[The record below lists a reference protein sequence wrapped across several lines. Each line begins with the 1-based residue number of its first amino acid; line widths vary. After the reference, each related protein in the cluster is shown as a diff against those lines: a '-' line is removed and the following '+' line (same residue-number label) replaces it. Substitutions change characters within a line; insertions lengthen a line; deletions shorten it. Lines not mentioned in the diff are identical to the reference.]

1 MQSFLQAGKVLRCHS
16 LPRVYRLSGC
26 SSLSADLVLRF
37 YHDDGRRRLS
47 AFWVPTGGITP
58 TKHTKEDSHSL
69 LINAG
74 FIRQAHSGLFHFLPL
89 GLRVQEKAERLL
101 DKHMLQLGASKLSL
115 STFSSE
121 DLWEK
126 TGRLQASSSEASAN
140 SSQLFKLQD
149 RKGGKYLLSPT
160 HEEEI
165 TSLIGMIVKSYKELP
180 LRLYQIS
187 RKYRDEPR
195 PRQGLLRT
203 REFLMKDLYTFDAT
217 TEQAL
222 QTYQTVRQTYHA
234 FFSELKLP
242 FLTAEASSGEIG
254 GSLSH
259 EYHFPSKKGE
269 DNLVICSHCNHVVN
283 EELAESRVSRSYR
296 TSKIRDEGFSGD
308 VKFQNSDPNKPW
320 VGISRDRNAL
330 VQVFLP
336 REIEVPAASGKRF
349 RVTEINPYAIKR
361 MFTDID
367 LGVDSPYELFEASRA
382 TPKEAR
388 IIRFVDMRY
397 VLQGSFT
404 VAPNVSSVMSGDV
417 SIPVEDRFFGADDM
431 VDFVRIETG
440 DSCPNCSEGT
450 LKIESAVELGHTFHL
465 GTRYSTP
472 LELIIDADPS
482 QKDSQQEIKSLSSQ
496 SVTRSDRMPVQMGCH
511 GIGVSRLIAAV
522 ADSLADAKG
531 LNWPRVMA
539 PFEAIIVPTKGLE
552 SEAPNVYDLLTASKD
567 CPPQPPIDAIL
578 DDRERNFGWK
588 LKDADM
594 IGYPVIVIL
603 GRDWR
608 KERRCEVQCRRLTV
622 KESVSAD
629 DLQSYV
635 EQLLEQ
641 L

>member
-1 MQSFLQAGKVLRCHS
+1 
-16 LPRVYRLSGC
+16 
-26 SSLSADLVLRF
+26 
-37 YHDDGRRRLS
+37 
-47 AFWVPTGGITP
+47 
-58 TKHTKEDSHSL
+58 
-69 LINAG
+69 
-74 FIRQAHSGLFHFLPL
+74 
-89 GLRVQEKAERLL
+89 
-101 DKHMLQLGASKLSL
+101 
-115 STFSSE
+115 
-121 DLWEK
+121 
-126 TGRLQASSSEASAN
+126 
-140 SSQLFKLQD
+140 
-149 RKGGKYLLSPT
+149 
-160 HEEEI
+160 
-165 TSLIGMIVKSYKELP
+165 
-180 LRLYQIS
+180 
-187 RKYRDEPR
+187 
-195 PRQGLLRT
+195 
-203 REFLMKDLYTFDAT
+203 MKDLYTFDAT

-222 QTYQTVRQTYHA
+222 QTYEAVRQTYHA

-269 DNLVICSHCNHVVN
+269 DNLVICSHCNYVVN
-283 EELAESRVSRSYR
+283 EELAESRVSYSYR
-296 TSKIRDEGFSGD
+296 TSKIRDEGVVTDQESNTLGYKHAQRYSETGPLDIRPATKFSGD
-308 VKFQNSDPNKPW
+308 VKPQDSDLNKPW
-320 VGISRDRNAL
+320 VGISRDRNTL

-336 REIEVPAASGKRF
+336 SEIEVPSAAGKRF

-367 LGVDSPYELFEASRA
+367 LGVDNPHELFEASRA

-388 IIRFVDMRY
+388 IIRVVDMRY
-397 VLQGSFT
+397 ILQGSFT
-404 VAPNVSSVMSGDV
+404 VLPNVSSIISGGV
-417 SIPVEDRFFGADDM
+417 SIPFEDRSIGADNM

-440 DSCPNCSEGT
+440 DFCPNCSEGT
-450 LKIESAVELGHTFHL
+450 LRIESAVELGHTFHL

-472 LELIIDADPS
+472 LEFMIDADPS
-482 QKDSQQEIKSLSSQ
+482 QKISQQEITDLSSQ

-531 LNWPRVMA
+531 LNWPRVIA

-552 SEAPNVYDLLTASKD
+552 SEAPNVYDLLTASKGW
-567 CPPQPPIDAIL
+567 PPQPPIDAIL

-594 IGYPVIVIL
+594 IGYPIIIIL

-635 EQLLEQ
+635 EQLLQ
-641 L
+641 HL

>member
-1 MQSFLQAGKVLRCHS
+1 
-16 LPRVYRLSGC
+16 
-26 SSLSADLVLRF
+26 
-37 YHDDGRRRLS
+37 
-47 AFWVPTGGITP
+47 
-58 TKHTKEDSHSL
+58 
-69 LINAG
+69 
-74 FIRQAHSGLFHFLPL
+74 
-89 GLRVQEKAERLL
+89 
-101 DKHMLQLGASKLSL
+101 
-115 STFSSE
+115 
-121 DLWEK
+121 
-126 TGRLQASSSEASAN
+126 
-140 SSQLFKLQD
+140 
-149 RKGGKYLLSPT
+149 
-160 HEEEI
+160 
-165 TSLIGMIVKSYKELP
+165 
-180 LRLYQIS
+180 
-187 RKYRDEPR
+187 
-195 PRQGLLRT
+195 
-203 REFLMKDLYTFDAT
+203 MKDLYTFDAT

-222 QTYQTVRQTYHA
+222 QTYESVRQTYHA

-269 DNLVICSHCNHVVN
+269 DNLVICSHCNYVVN

-296 TSKIRDEGFSGD
+296 TSKFRDKGVVTNHESNTFGYKYAQRYCETGPLDIRPAGKFSGD
-308 VKFQNSDPNKPW
+308 VKFQNCDPNKPW
-320 VGISRDRNAL
+320 IGISRDRNAL

-336 REIEVPAASGKRF
+336 REIEVPTASGKRF

-361 MFTDID
+361 VFTDID

-382 TPKEAR
+382 TSKEAR

-397 VLQGSFT
+397 ILQGSFT
-404 VAPNVSSVMSGDV
+404 VTPNVSSVMSGDV
-417 SIPVEDRFFGADDM
+417 STPVEDRFVGADDI

-465 GTRYSTP
+465 GTRYSMP
-472 LELIIDADPS
+472 LGLMIDADPS
-482 QKDSQQEIKSLSSQ
+482 QKDSQQEITSLSSQ
-496 SVTRSDRMPVQMGCH
+496 YVTQSDRVPVQMGCH

-552 SEAPNVYDLLTASKD
+552 SEAPNVYDLLTASKNW
-567 CPPQPPIDAIL
+567 PPQPPIDAIL

-635 EQLLEQ
+635 EQLLQQ